1 MSTLMGNEEN
11 PTLLSIVSEDYPA
24 TMKLS
29 VLNQDSVHM
38 LESIELP
45 LFSLT
50 LVLKIQTLKEF
61 QLTGN

>member
-50 LVLKIQTLKEF
+50 LVLEIQTLKEF